1 MPCDYTHMRY
11 VIPESIMV
19 IIRVGGEGKM
29 GSNWLNGCRVSV
41 GVGIELVVQP
51 ESI

>member
-11 VIPESIMV
+11 VILESIRFS
-19 IIRVGGEGKM
+19 IRVGGEGKM
-29 GSNWLNGCRVSV
+29 GSNWLKGCRVSV
-41 GVGIELVVQP
+41 GAGIELVAQP